1 MMQRIAW
8 VCQQKLSYMLNLKNL
23 TAKTNL
29 FSSANNSDILKKLY
43 INWWGFT
50 QIDRFTN
57 MNWVI

>member
-1 MMQRIAW
+1 
-8 VCQQKLSYMLNLKNL
+8 MLNLKNL